1 MNRRAQGLA
10 LACWLAAG
18 ALLAAQT
25 SGIRVTPV
33 VVDGQILAS
42 FSMPGAFTDDAR
54 EVMQSGLL
62 LTFRFTIA
70 LRRPNGLWWDQT
82 LTETTAATSVKFD
95 NLTRSY
101 QISKTVD
108 NHVIWSDR
116 TMDVAQA
123 RTWMTTLDRVPLG
136 AGLTLA
142 PNEEYYIQVR
152 MWASPRRTFS
162 LWPWRGDD
170 GAGRADFTNIR

>member
-1 MNRRAQGLA
+1 MNRRLYSLA
-10 LACWLAAG
+10 LAGWLMGAA
-18 ALLAAQT
+18 AVLAQ
-25 SGIRVTPV
+25 SSEIRVTPV
-33 VVDGQILAS
+33 VADGQVLAS
-42 FSMPGAFTDDAR
+42 FAMPGALTEDAR
-54 EVMQSGLL
+54 AVVQSGLL
-62 LTFRFTIA
+62 MTFRFAIA

-82 LTETTAATSVKFD
+82 LREISAAASVKFD

-101 QISKTVD
+101 QISKMVD

-123 RTWMTTLDRVPLG
+123 RTWMTTFERVPLG
-136 AGLTLA
+136 GGLVLE

-170 GAGRADFTNIR
+170 GTGRADFTNIR